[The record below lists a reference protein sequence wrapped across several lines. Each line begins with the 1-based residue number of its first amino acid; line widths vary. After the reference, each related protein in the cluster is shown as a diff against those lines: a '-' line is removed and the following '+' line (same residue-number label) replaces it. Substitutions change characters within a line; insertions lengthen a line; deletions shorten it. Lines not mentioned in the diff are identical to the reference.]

1 LILNKMTEVL
11 PAIIPTSYEDLKE
24 KMSTVRGLA
33 SLVQIDVC
41 DGKFVSSKCWPYV
54 GDEENN
60 FKKILKEDE
69 GFPFWQDMDFEADLM
84 IQNPETEAE
93 KWIKAGAKAIVL
105 HYESSPKILDL
116 VKKLRKDY
124 GYLADSVAGI
134 EIGLAI
140 DIDTPNTVLDEF
152 LKADKDSGVLVDF
165 VQFMGIKKIG
175 YQGQEFD
182 EEVLTKIKALRKKY
196 PSVVISI
203 DGGVN
208 FDNNKTLIKV
218 GANKLISGSAI
229 FESENIKKAIEE
241 MSKT

>member
-1 LILNKMTEVL
+1 MTEVL
-11 PAIIPTSYEDLKE
+11 PAIIPISYEDLKE
-24 KMSTVRGLA
+24 KMSVVRGLT

-60 FKKILKEDE
+60 FEKILKEDE

-84 IQNPETEAE
+84 VQNPETEAE

-105 HYESSPKILDL
+105 HYESSSDIIELIKR
-116 VKKLRKDY
+116 LRKDY
-124 GYLADSVAGI
+124 GYSADSIAGI
-134 EIGLAI
+134 EIGIAI
-140 DIDTPNTVLDEF
+140 NIDTPNAVLDEF
-152 LKADKDSGVLVDF
+152 LNADKNGRAFIDF

-182 EEVLTKIKALRKKY
+182 EEVFKKIKALRKKY
-196 PSVVISI
+196 PSVMISI

-208 FDNNKTLIKV
+208 FDNNKALIKAGV
-218 GANKLISGSAI
+218 NKLISGSAI
-229 FESENIKKAIEE
+229 FESENIKKAVEE
-241 MSKT
+241 MKNA